1 MKVAGNKLIA
11 ECTAYDFKVAIER
24 GKSGH
29 WLKSVSA
36 FANGDGGALYFGVD
50 NSGEIIGLDD
60 RVHSVDY
67 ISEQIRLHLDPIPRF
82 TLTPDTPNGKFV
94 IEVMVEPGEQTPYY
108 VSLDGRRIAYIRSG
122 SDTIE
127 AKGATLVNLILKGS
141 HLTWDAI
148 ESNHHSDEFT
158 FLRLK
163 NAFEQRTRTKWD
175 ASMLVSF
182 GLVTA
187 SGYLTNAGLLF
198 ADDCPIKQ
206 ARLYCTRWD
215 GLYKDYALNDS
226 EYQGNLLFLLD
237 MAKSFVK
244 VNTAKRWYKLPD
256 YRLNFPEYSERAVE
270 EVCLNHLQHRD
281 YAQLGSEFH
290 IDIFDDRIEFYTPGG
305 MFDGSN
311 VQDRDVLT
319 IPSSRRNPIISEVF
333 SQLDYVEKRGS
344 GFRKIK
350 EATAILPS
358 YREGMEPTYR
368 SDKAFFFSILKN
380 VNYGMTDEDFDRISD
395 SRLEPGQWNS
405 ERQTLVPDKGL
416 LENEKGTQKKYPENE
431 EIPQKT
437 KEKSPQKT
445 GKNTPETRK
454 KYPRKQ
460 GKIPQKTGENT
471 PEKIP
476 QKPVR
481 KTAQAIIDAIIDD
494 PQLSRAKLAS
504 MLNRSEYTIR
514 FHLNNLQER
523 GIIEHIGPDKG
534 GYWKVIVKK

>member
-11 ECTAYDFKVAIER
+11 ECTAYDFKVAVER
-24 GKSGH
+24 GKVGH
-29 WLKSVSA
+29 WLKSISA
-36 FANGDGGALYFGVD
+36 FANGDGGALYFGVND
-50 NSGEIIGLDD
+50 SGEIVGLADGQ
-60 RVHSVDY
+60 HSTDF
-67 ISEQIRLHLDPIPRF
+67 ISEQIRLHLDPIPKF
-82 TLTPDTPNGKFV
+82 TLTPDTIEGKLV
-94 IEVMVEPGEQTPYY
+94 IEVMVDSGDQTPYY

-148 ESNHHSDEFT
+148 ESNRYRDEFT

-163 NAFEQRTRTKWD
+163 NTFEQRTRVKWD
-175 ASMLVSF
+175 ESMLASF
-182 GLVTA
+182 GLVSA
-187 SGYLTNAGLLF
+187 NGYLTNAGLLF
-198 ADDCPIKQ
+198 ADECPIKQ

-305 MFDGSN
+305 MYDGSN

-358 YREGMEPTYR
+358 YRDEMEPTYR

-380 VNYGMTDEDFDRISD
+380 VNYGMSDEDFDRISD
-395 SRLEPGQWNS
+395 SRLEPGQWNG

-416 LENEKGTQKKYPENE
+416 PENEKGTQKKYPENGK
-431 EIPQKT
+431 IPQKTGEKSPQKAGKIPPKT
-437 KEKSPQKT
+437 KEKSPQK
-445 GKNTPETRK
+445 
-454 KYPRKQ
+454 PRKNPPKKV
-460 GKIPQKTGENT
+460 G
-471 PEKIP
+471 
-476 QKPVR
+476 
-481 KTAQAIIDAIIDD
+481 KTAQAVLDVIIDD
-494 PQLSRAKLAS
+494 PQISIVRLANI
-504 MLNRSEYTIR
+504 LNKSKDTIK
-514 FHLNNLQER
+514 FHITNLQAR
-523 GIIEHIGPDKG
+523 GIIEHVGPNKG